1 VRAVPQFRQ
10 AESASPQLE
19 EYQFKVQNGEQRKD
33 M

>member
-1 VRAVPQFRQ
+1 MRTVPQLGQ